1 MGSTNYFHV
10 SFKRFR
16 IFLLLC
22 LLPATL
28 GHAQKVRFG
37 IQSTVVDVTT
47 RKEMT
52 GVHITVM
59 TLDSTVVNEMTTY
72 KKTVTYESLY
82 GQKVTASAIQNTVDV
97 PSAGEYL
104 VRFAKAG
111 YGTAYRRVS
120 VTPPRRGSKKEKM
133 IKQTGMVL
141 LVPESIQLGEAK
153 VTASKIL
160 MVMRGDTLVY
170 NADALHLA
178 AGSMLER
185 LIQELPGVQI
195 DDYGQITVFGQ
206 KVTSLLL
213 NGKDFFSGDPLVA
226 LENLPAYMVDK
237 IKVYQREAPDAYLYI
252 QKDGE
257 KEEPQS
263 SGGWKEGN
271 YVMDV
276 NLKREY
282 STGWIA
288 NAEGAYGTNERYL
301 ARALALRFSDRSR
314 TSLYFNLNNTN
325 DTRRPG
331 RSGNWASAWTA
342 SGLTAMKEGGID
354 FLLTDPTSRKLGELS
369 TTLTARY
376 EDADNRSETSRTQ
389 FLTSDDVFSR
399 SRTASRLHKTAVNW
413 NNKFELRAK
422 RFYASLTPNVQFV
435 RIDDN
440 GRTQAADFRREPVET
455 YRGQALDSL
464 FAPAGSRALD
474 SIVINRREDA
484 YLGRQEEW
492 MVTGKG
498 YISLPYWFVFEP
510 KDLSVWG
517 TYRKN
522 DRERFSRYDAR
533 YATGE
538 TDFRNRFETT
548 PSMSYNFGTKLTAGT
563 PLLDLGEMTYSLDF
577 NYTYEQS
584 YASDRRSL
592 YRLDGIG
599 GEWASPDATDLGQL
613 PSSRDALAEAV
624 DQANSYYTPQRSYA
638 HTPKF
643 SLYVSF
649 PEGWG
654 TLTADISGRY
664 RHDWLKDRRGE
675 RQAERS
681 RRFHSWEP
689 NVSYHIGIV
698 TFIYDF
704 KRTAPALNNM
714 LDVIDDS
721 DPLNIWQ
728 GNPALRATGH
738 HAMSLGMTKGRNDSQ
753 HNDRWAVTAKY
764 DLFRHSIGLERTY
777 DMGTGITRVQPKN
790 IDGNWNAQLSGTYYS
805 TPDRKQR
812 FWFETRTDASFAH
825 SVDFASA
832 YGSGVSGRSSV
843 DNFSLRQSL
852 SGRYL
857 HKGLNL
863 SAKASADWNYATSE
877 RLGFSTI
884 NAVDFQYGVGATVP
898 LPWDMEVGTDLTMY
912 SRRGYADPSMNT
924 DDLVWN
930 MRISKSM
937 LPRRNLTVF
946 VDGFDILGQLSN
958 IRRVINAQGR
968 TETWYNTVPR
978 YFMVHLIYRLNREP
992 KKKTE

>member
-1 MGSTNYFHV
+1 MTDSITVHV
-10 SFKRFR
+10 
-16 IFLLLC
+16 
-22 LLPATL
+22 
-28 GHAQKVRFG
+28 
-37 IQSTVVDVTT
+37 TVADAFT
-47 RKEMT
+47 RKELV
-52 GVHITVM
+52 GVRITAM
-59 TLDSTVVNEMTTY
+59 SMDSTVVNERTSYEKVDTIPGRVIGTGYVMPRIYKHISSDVRVPKANTY
-72 KKTVTYESLY
+72 LFRFEKT
-82 GQKVTASAIQNTVDV
+82 
-97 PSAGEYL
+97 
-104 VRFAKAG
+104 G
-111 YGTAYRRVS
+111 YSTAYRRADIPS
-120 VTPPRRGSKKEKM
+120 RERGRKVERYSLDEVKL
-133 IKQTGMVL
+133 I
-141 LVPESIQLGEAK
+141 PNAIHLGEATVK
-153 VTASKIL
+153 ASKIL

-170 NADALHLA
+170 NADALNLA

-185 LIQELPGVQI
+185 LIEQLPGVQL
-195 DDYGQITVFGQ
+195 DDAGQITVNGSRVD
-206 KVTSLLL
+206 KLLL
-213 NGKDFFSGDPLVA
+213 NGKDFFRGDPLVA
-226 LENLPAYMVDK
+226 LENLPAYMVDEV
-237 IKVYQREAPDAYLYI
+237 KVYQQEAPDAYLRPGR
-252 QKDGE
+252 DE
-257 KEEPQS
+257 DEPQS
-263 SGGWKEGN
+263 SGGWEDGS

-276 NLKREY
+276 WQKREY
-282 STGWIA
+282 AAGWIG
-288 NAEGAYGTNERYL
+288 NAEGAYGTDRRYQ

-331 RSGNWASAWTA
+331 RSGNWTSAWTA

-354 FLLTDPTSRKLGELS
+354 FLLTDPTPRRRGELS

-376 EDADNRSETSRTQ
+376 EDADSRSETPGTQ
-389 FLTSDDVFSR
+389 FLTSGDVFSR
-399 SRTASRLHKTAVNW
+399 SRTADRTKKTSVNW
-413 NNKFELRAK
+413 DNKFELRAK
-422 RFYASLTPNVQFV
+422 RFYASLTPSVQFV
-435 RIDDN
+435 RQN
-440 GRTQAADFRREPVET
+440 SAGTTQAADFRREPVET

-464 FAPAGSRALD
+464 FAPAGSQALD

-498 YISLPYWFVFEP
+498 RISFPELFVFEP
-510 KDLSVWG
+510 KYIDVWG
-517 TYRKN
+517 DFRKN
-522 DRERFSRYDAR
+522 DRERFSCYDAR
-533 YATGE
+533 YATGG

-548 PSMSYNFGTKLTAGT
+548 PSTSYNFGTKLTAGT

-592 YRLDGIG
+592 YRLDGLG

-877 RLGFSTI
+877 RPGFSTI
-884 NAVDFQYGVGATVP
+884 NAVDFQYGVSATVP

>member
-1 MGSTNYFHV
+1 M
-10 SFKRFR
+10 
-16 IFLLLC
+16 
-22 LLPATL
+22 
-28 GHAQKVRFG
+28 
-37 IQSTVVDVTT
+37 T
-47 RKEMT
+47 RKELV
-52 GVHITVM
+52 GVRITAM
-59 TLDSTVVNEMTTY
+59 RMDSTVVSSRLSFVFGNSQNIRSAKPEIICSTKVPAAGTY
-72 KKTVTYESLY
+72 LVKLEKEGY
-82 GQKVTASAIQNTVDV
+82 ASA
-97 PSAGEYL
+97 
-104 VRFAKAG
+104 VRRAEI
-111 YGTAYRRVS
+111 
-120 VTPPRRGSKKEKM
+120 PRRERGTRTTFWSVGTVM
-133 IKQTGMVL
+133 L
-141 LVPESIQLGEAK
+141 LPQSIQLGEATVK
-153 VTASKIL
+153 ASKIL

-170 NADALHLA
+170 NADALNLA

-185 LIQELPGVQI
+185 LIEQLPGVQL
-195 DDYGQITVFGQ
+195 DDAGQITVNGSRVD
-206 KVTSLLL
+206 KLLL
-213 NGKDFFSGDPLVA
+213 NGKDFFRGDPLVA
-226 LENLPAYMVDK
+226 LENLPAYMVDEV
-237 IKVYQREAPDAYLYI
+237 KVYQQEAPDAYLRPGR
-252 QKDGE
+252 DE
-257 KEEPQS
+257 DEPQS
-263 SGGWKEGN
+263 SGGWEDGN

-276 NLKREY
+276 WLKREY
-282 STGWIA
+282 AAGWIG
-288 NAEGAYGTNERYL
+288 NAEGAYGTDRRYQ

-331 RSGNWASAWTA
+331 RSGNWTSAWTA

-354 FLLTDPTSRKLGELS
+354 FLLTDPTPRRRGELS

-376 EDADNRSETSRTQ
+376 EDADSRSETSGTQ
-389 FLTSDDVFSR
+389 FLTSGDVFSR
-399 SRTASRLHKTAVNW
+399 SRTADRTKKTSVNW
-413 NNKFELRAK
+413 DNKFELRAK
-422 RFYASLTPNVQFV
+422 RFYASLTPSVQFV
-435 RIDDN
+435 RQN
-440 GRTQAADFRREPVET
+440 SAGTTQAADFRREPMET

-852 SGRYL
+852 SG
-857 HKGLNL
+857 NL
-863 SAKASADWNYATSE
+863 SAKASADWNYAISE
-877 RLGFSTI
+877 RPGFSTI
-884 NAVDFQYGVGATVP
+884 NAVDFQYGVSATVP

-930 MRISKSM
+930 MRVSKSM

>member
-1 MGSTNYFHV
+1 M
-10 SFKRFR
+10 
-16 IFLLLC
+16 
-22 LLPATL
+22 
-28 GHAQKVRFG
+28 
-37 IQSTVVDVTT
+37 T
-47 RKEMT
+47 RKELV
-52 GVHITVM
+52 GVRITAM
-59 TLDSTVVNEMTTY
+59 RMDSTVVSSRLSFVFGNSQNIRSAKPEIICSTKVPAAGTY
-72 KKTVTYESLY
+72 LVKLEKEGY
-82 GQKVTASAIQNTVDV
+82 ASA
-97 PSAGEYL
+97 
-104 VRFAKAG
+104 VRRAEI
-111 YGTAYRRVS
+111 
-120 VTPPRRGSKKEKM
+120 PRRERGTRTTFWSVGTVM
-133 IKQTGMVL
+133 L
-141 LVPESIQLGEAK
+141 LPQSIQLGEATVK
-153 VTASKIL
+153 ASKIL

-170 NADALHLA
+170 NADALNLA

-185 LIQELPGVQI
+185 LIEQLPGVQL
-195 DDYGQITVFGQ
+195 DDAGQITVNGSRVD
-206 KVTSLLL
+206 KLLL
-213 NGKDFFSGDPLVA
+213 NGKDFFRGDPLVA
-226 LENLPAYMVDK
+226 LENLPAYMVDEV
-237 IKVYQREAPDAYLYI
+237 KVYQQEAPDAYLRPGR
-252 QKDGE
+252 DE
-257 KEEPQS
+257 DEPQS
-263 SGGWKEGN
+263 SGGWEDGN

-276 NLKREY
+276 WLKREY
-282 STGWIA
+282 AAGWIG
-288 NAEGAYGTNERYL
+288 NAEGAYGTDRRYQ

-331 RSGNWASAWTA
+331 RSGNWTSAWTA

-354 FLLTDPTSRKLGELS
+354 FLLTDPTPRRRGELS

-376 EDADNRSETSRTQ
+376 EDADSRSETSGTQ
-389 FLTSDDVFSR
+389 FLTSGDVFSR
-399 SRTASRLHKTAVNW
+399 SRTADRTKKTSVNW
-413 NNKFELRAK
+413 DNKFELRAK
-422 RFYASLTPNVQFV
+422 RFYASLTPSVQFV
-435 RIDDN
+435 RQN
-440 GRTQAADFRREPVET
+440 SAGTTQAADFRREPVET

-474 SIVINRREDA
+474 SIVINRRKDA

-721 DPLNIWQ
+721 DPLNIWR

-753 HNDRWAVTAKY
+753 HKDSWAVTAKY

-863 SAKASADWNYATSE
+863 SAKASADWNYSTSE
-877 RLGFSTI
+877 RPGFSTI
-884 NAVDFQYGVGATVP
+884 NAVDFQYGVSATVP